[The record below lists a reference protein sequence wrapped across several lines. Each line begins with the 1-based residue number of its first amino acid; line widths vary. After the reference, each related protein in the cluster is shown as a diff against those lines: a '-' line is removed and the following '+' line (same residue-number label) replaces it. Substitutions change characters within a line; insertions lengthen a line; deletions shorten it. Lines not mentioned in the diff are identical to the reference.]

1 MEYFVYSTGETMNH
15 ALLFSYSFFFG
26 QQILIHFKVEFN
38 FEIKKPK
45 HLMLIQN
52 GTYGIK

>member
-1 MEYFVYSTGETMNH
+1 MNH

-45 HLMLIQN
+45 HFMLIQN